1 MGPDY
6 KLVQDESSA
15 EGEAWVLLEVAK
27 RAARPGTARA
37 RVRHGPFR
45 HGPCSEKKCHPDCR
59 MGCKIS
65 LPQVI
70 WDHFG
75 YVRRAVFRLYAHTC
89 CELSWDILDTLARK
103 GTSNSP
109 GPNDKPTINAD
120 AIIFTT
126 DVVIDALFRL
136 LEL

>member
-1 MGPDY
+1 MDDP
-6 KLVQDESSA
+6 KEACVPSS
-15 EGEAWVLLEVAK
+15 LIC
-27 RAARPGTARA
+27 
-37 RVRHGPFR
+37 F
-45 HGPCSEKKCHPDCR
+45 
-59 MGCKIS
+59 
-65 LPQVI
+65 
-70 WDHFG
+70 
-75 YVRRAVFRLYAHTC
+75 
-89 CELSWDILDTLARK
+89 LSSGK

>member
-1 MGPDY
+1 MAYAIVEYMPAAFSLLAYIHLMYCSANMLRMLKTSENPNKMLTQIQYQCHSVNGDVQYPQRSHGWRLSGQVY
-6 KLVQDESSA
+6 KLEEYLTK
-15 EGEAWVLLEVAK
+15 EG
-27 RAARPGTARA
+27 
-37 RVRHGPFR
+37 
-45 HGPCSEKKCHPDCR
+45 
-59 MGCKIS
+59 
-65 LPQVI
+65 
-70 WDHFG
+70 
-75 YVRRAVFRLYAHTC
+75 
-89 CELSWDILDTLARK
+89 K